1 MGNSWFRFK
10 QFTIQQKESA
20 MKVGTDSL
28 VLGAWLSIQEADKI
42 LDVGT
47 GTGILA
53 IMMAQRSGALID
65 AVESN
70 KSACLEA
77 VENVKSSPWHDR
89 IRVIESSFQDF
100 WNVQKMVGFRYDL
113 IISNPPYYSNSLPAK
128 TSDRTLARHTNTLTI
143 SELLKGVNELL
154 KPHGRL
160 GLVMPYPEGKQ
171 FIAVVKEEGFYCN
184 RLLQLRSRPGRPV
197 KRLLMELSRKE
208 MELEIQDLVISESGQ
223 NKYTNEYINVTKDFY
238 LDF

>member
-10 QFTIQQKESA
+10 QFTIQQKESV

-28 VLGAWLSIQEADKI
+28 VLGAWLSIQKADKI

-53 IMMAQRSGALID
+53 LMLAQRSVALID

-77 VENVKSSPWHDR
+77 VENVKSSPWPDR
-89 IRVIESSFQDF
+89 IRVIKSSFQDF
-100 WNVQKMVGFRYDL
+100 WNVQKMAGFRYDL

-128 TSDRTLARHTNTLTI
+128 TLDRTLARHTNTLTI

-154 KPHGRL
+154 KPNGRF
-160 GLVMPYPEGKQ
+160 GLVMPYSEGKQ
-171 FIAVVKEEGFYCN
+171 FIAVAKEEGFYCN

-197 KRLLMELSRKE
+197 KRLLMELSRQE
-208 MELEIQDLVISESGQ
+208 MDLEIQDLEISDSGQ
-223 NKYTNEYINVTKDFY
+223 NQYSKDYIEIIKDFY